1 MTESLLPNIIVN
13 IDITLNKNQFK
24 KKLKETIL
32 SLGCIDSQK
41 DTDISFTVIKKDKNV
56 LKNICSALFNN
67 NNQITSIQVFIRSL
81 ENRYDRL
88 LEIKQISGNQND
100 GEYIISQFLKKIV
113 KFSKNVKIIKNT
125 SGFFINLGEELNNI
139 INGQTNELFNSIN
152 LVKNDEQST
161 MLENINKEATNYYE
175 IYKILTQENY
185 ELGKSVNIFINEF
198 KIKNKNIEQ
207 SSKILPKQMKEI
219 ILMIRTCEDTF
230 FNYFNFGKQKNK
242 NENLLSYINPAIE
255 KFLFNKLYFQLYE
268 LYAKKYNQENE
279 DYLNKKKLINEN
291 YSIEDIMNF
300 LEIKEKFRLLDDY
313 KKSEFSEN
321 FKPYKSTI
329 DHINKIEYE
338 QNPKVKFDTILSA
351 GLDMRNKILGGN
363 FGKVELNSIDDE
375 LPIFIYICTQIN
387 LKNAPAE
394 FSMIEDYL
402 KFSSSDEGESKVL
415 TNIQSSLTF
424 IRNGWEI
431 NNK

>member
-13 IDITLNKNQFK
+13 IDITLNKNQLK

-100 GEYIISQFLKKIV
+100 GEYIISQFLKKVV
-113 KFSKNVKIIKNT
+113 KFSKNIKIIKNT

-139 INGQTNELFNSIN
+139 INGQTNELYNSIN
-152 LVKNDEQST
+152 LIKKEEQTT

-198 KIKNKNIEQ
+198 KIKNENIEE

-351 GLDMRNKILGGN
+351 GLDMRNTILGGN
-363 FGKVELNSIDDE
+363 FGKVELNSMDDE

>member
-13 IDITLNKNQFK
+13 IDITLNKNQLK

-100 GEYIISQFLKKIV
+100 GEYIISQFLKKVV
-113 KFSKNVKIIKNT
+113 KFSKNIKIIKNT

-139 INGQTNELFNSIN
+139 INGQTNELYNSIN

-198 KIKNKNIEQ
+198 KIKNENIEE

-351 GLDMRNKILGGN
+351 GLDMRNTILGGN
-363 FGKVELNSIDDE
+363 FGKVELNSMDDE

>member
-13 IDITLNKNQFK
+13 IDITLNKNQLK

-139 INGQTNELFNSIN
+139 INGQTNELYNSIN

-198 KIKNKNIEQ
+198 KIKNENIEE

-351 GLDMRNKILGGN
+351 GLDMRNTILGGN
-363 FGKVELNSIDDE
+363 FGKVELNSMDDE

>member
-13 IDITLNKNQFK
+13 IDITLNKNQLK

-100 GEYIISQFLKKIV
+100 GEYIISQFLKKVV
-113 KFSKNVKIIKNT
+113 KFSKNIKIIKNT

-139 INGQTNELFNSIN
+139 INGQTNELYNSIN
-152 LVKNDEQST
+152 LIKKEEQTT

-351 GLDMRNKILGGN
+351 GLDMRNTILGGN
-363 FGKVELNSIDDE
+363 FGKVELNSMDDE

-424 IRNGWEI
+424 IRNRWEI
-431 NNK
+431 KNK

>member
-13 IDITLNKNQFK
+13 IDITLNKNQLK

-100 GEYIISQFLKKIV
+100 GEYIISQFLKKVV
-113 KFSKNVKIIKNT
+113 KFSKNIKIIKNT

-139 INGQTNELFNSIN
+139 INGQTNELYNSIN
-152 LVKNDEQST
+152 LIKKEEQTT

-268 LYAKKYNQENE
+268 LYSKKYEQENE
-279 DYLNKKKLINEN
+279 EYLNKKKLINEN
-291 YSIEDIMNF
+291 CSIEDIMNF

-313 KKSEFSEN
+313 KRSDFSEN

-351 GLDMRNKILGGN
+351 GLDMRNTILGGN
-363 FGKVELNSIDDE
+363 FGKVELNSMDDE

-431 NNK
+431 KNK

>member
-13 IDITLNKNQFK
+13 IDITLNKNQLK

-139 INGQTNELFNSIN
+139 INGQTNELYNSIN
-152 LVKNDEQST
+152 LIKKDEQTT
-161 MLENINKEATNYYE
+161 MSENINKEATNYYE

-198 KIKNKNIEQ
+198 KIKNENIEE

-351 GLDMRNKILGGN
+351 GLDMRNTILGGN
-363 FGKVELNSIDDE
+363 FGKVELNSMDDE

>member
-13 IDITLNKNQFK
+13 IDITLNKNQLK

-100 GEYIISQFLKKIV
+100 GEYIISQFLKKVV
-113 KFSKNVKIIKNT
+113 KFSKNIKIIKNT

-139 INGQTNELFNSIN
+139 INGQTNELYNSIN
-152 LVKNDEQST
+152 LIKKEEQTT

-268 LYAKKYNQENE
+268 LYSKKYEQENE
-279 DYLNKKKLINEN
+279 EYLNKKKLINEN
-291 YSIEDIMNF
+291 CSIEDIMNF

-313 KKSEFSEN
+313 KRSDFSEN

-351 GLDMRNKILGGN
+351 GLDMRNTILGGN
-363 FGKVELNSIDDE
+363 FGKVELNSMDDE

>member
-13 IDITLNKNQFK
+13 IDITLNKNQLK

-139 INGQTNELFNSIN
+139 INGQTNELYNSIN

-198 KIKNKNIEQ
+198 KI
-207 SSKILPKQMKEI
+207 
-219 ILMIRTCEDTF
+219 
-230 FNYFNFGKQKNK
+230 
-242 NENLLSYINPAIE
+242 
-255 KFLFNKLYFQLYE
+255 
-268 LYAKKYNQENE
+268 
-279 DYLNKKKLINEN
+279 
-291 YSIEDIMNF
+291 
-300 LEIKEKFRLLDDY
+300 
-313 KKSEFSEN
+313 
-321 FKPYKSTI
+321 
-329 DHINKIEYE
+329 
-338 QNPKVKFDTILSA
+338 
-351 GLDMRNKILGGN
+351 
-363 FGKVELNSIDDE
+363 
-375 LPIFIYICTQIN
+375 
-387 LKNAPAE
+387 
-394 FSMIEDYL
+394 
-402 KFSSSDEGESKVL
+402 
-415 TNIQSSLTF
+415 
-424 IRNGWEI
+424 
-431 NNK
+431 

>member
-13 IDITLNKNQFK
+13 IDITLNKNQLK

-41 DTDISFTVIKKDKNV
+41 DTDISFTFIKKDKNV

-67 NNQITSIQVFIRSL
+67 SNQITSIQVFIRSL

-139 INGQTNELFNSIN
+139 INGQTNELYNSIN
-152 LVKNDEQST
+152 LIKKDEQTT

-198 KIKNKNIEQ
+198 KIKNENIEE

-351 GLDMRNKILGGN
+351 GLDMRNTILGGN
-363 FGKVELNSIDDE
+363 FGKVELNSMDDE

>member
-13 IDITLNKNQFK
+13 IDITLNKNQLK

-100 GEYIISQFLKKIV
+100 GEYIISQFLKKVV
-113 KFSKNVKIIKNT
+113 KFSKNIKIIKNT

-139 INGQTNELFNSIN
+139 INGQTNELYNSIN
-152 LVKNDEQST
+152 LIKKEEQTT

-268 LYAKKYNQENE
+268 LYSKKYEQENE
-279 DYLNKKKLINEN
+279 EYLNKKKLINEN
-291 YSIEDIMNF
+291 CSIEDIMNF

-313 KKSEFSEN
+313 KRSDFSEN

-329 DHINKIEYE
+329 DHMNKIEYE

-351 GLDMRNKILGGN
+351 GLDMRNTILGGN
-363 FGKVELNSIDDE
+363 FGKVELNSMDDE

-431 NNK
+431 KNK

>member
-13 IDITLNKNQFK
+13 IDITLNKNQLK

-100 GEYIISQFLKKIV
+100 GEYIISQFLKKVV
-113 KFSKNVKIIKNT
+113 KFSKNIKIIKNT

-139 INGQTNELFNSIN
+139 INGQTNELYNSIN
-152 LVKNDEQST
+152 LIKKEEQTT

-268 LYAKKYNQENE
+268 LYSKKYEQENE
-279 DYLNKKKLINEN
+279 EYLNKKKLINEN
-291 YSIEDIMNF
+291 CSIEDIMNF

-313 KKSEFSEN
+313 KRTDFSEN

-351 GLDMRNKILGGN
+351 GLDMRNTILGGN
-363 FGKVELNSIDDE
+363 FGKVELNSMDDE

-424 IRNGWEI
+424 IRNRWEI
-431 NNK
+431 KNK

>member
-13 IDITLNKNQFK
+13 IDITLNKNQLK
-24 KKLKETIL
+24 TKLKETIL
-32 SLGCIDSQK
+32 SLGCINSQK
-41 DTDISFTVIKKDKNV
+41 DTDNSFTVIKKDKNV

-67 NNQITSIQVFIRSL
+67 SNQVTSIEVIIRSL

-88 LEIKQISGNQND
+88 LEIKQLSGNQND
-100 GEYIISQFLKKIV
+100 GEYLISQFLKKIV
-113 KFSKNVKIIKNT
+113 KFSKNIKIIRNT
-125 SGFFINLGEELNNI
+125 SGFFMNLGEELNNMVD
-139 INGQTNELFNSIN
+139 GQDNELYNSIN
-152 LVKNDEQST
+152 VIKKDEQAT

-198 KIKNKNIEQ
+198 KIKNENIEE

-268 LYAKKYNQENE
+268 LYQKKYEQENI
-279 DYLNKKKLINEN
+279 DYINKKKLINEKF
-291 YSIEDIMNF
+291 SIEDIMNF

-313 KKSEFSEN
+313 KKSDYSEN

-351 GLDMRNKILGGN
+351 GLDMRNTILGGN
-363 FGKVELNSIDDE
+363 FGKVELNSMDDE

-424 IRNGWEI
+424 IRNGWEF
-431 NNK
+431 NKK

>member
-13 IDITLNKNQFK
+13 IDITLNKNQLK

-67 NNQITSIQVFIRSL
+67 SNQITSIQVFIRSL

-139 INGQTNELFNSIN
+139 INGQTNELYNSIN
-152 LVKNDEQST
+152 LIKKDEQTT

-198 KIKNKNIEQ
+198 KIKNENIEE

-351 GLDMRNKILGGN
+351 GLDMRNTILGGN
-363 FGKVELNSIDDE
+363 FGKVELNSMDDE

>member
-13 IDITLNKNQFK
+13 IDITLNKNQLK

-67 NNQITSIQVFIRSL
+67 SNQITSIQVFIRSL

-139 INGQTNELFNSIN
+139 INGQTNELYNSIN
-152 LVKNDEQST
+152 LIKKEEQTT

-198 KIKNKNIEQ
+198 KIKNENIEE

-351 GLDMRNKILGGN
+351 GLDMRNTILGGN
-363 FGKVELNSIDDE
+363 FGKVELNSMDDE

>member
-13 IDITLNKNQFK
+13 IDITLNKNQLK

-32 SLGCIDSQK
+32 SLGCINSQK
-41 DTDISFTVIKKDKNV
+41 DTDNSFTVIKKDKNV

-67 NNQITSIQVFIRSL
+67 SNQVTSIEVIIRSL

-88 LEIKQISGNQND
+88 LEIKQLSGNQND
-100 GEYIISQFLKKIV
+100 GEYLISQFLKKIV
-113 KFSKNVKIIKNT
+113 KFSKNIKIIRNT
-125 SGFFINLGEELNNI
+125 SGFFMNLGEELNNMVD
-139 INGQTNELFNSIN
+139 GQDNELYNSIN
-152 LVKNDEQST
+152 VIKKDEQAT

-198 KIKNKNIEQ
+198 KIKNENIEE

-268 LYAKKYNQENE
+268 LYQKKYEQENI
-279 DYLNKKKLINEN
+279 DYINKKKLINEKF
-291 YSIEDIMNF
+291 SIEDIMNF

-313 KKSEFSEN
+313 KKSDYSEN

-351 GLDMRNKILGGN
+351 GLDMRNTILGGN
-363 FGKVELNSIDDE
+363 FGKVELNSMDDE

-424 IRNGWEI
+424 IRNGWEF
-431 NNK
+431 NKK

>member
-1 MTESLLPNIIVN
+1 MTESLLPNIVVN
-13 IDITLNKNQFK
+13 IDITLNKNQLK

-41 DTDISFTVIKKDKNV
+41 DKDNSFTVIKKDKNV

-67 NNQITSIQVFIRSL
+67 NNQITSIEVTIQSL

-113 KFSKNVKIIKNT
+113 KFSKNIKIMKNT

-139 INGQTNELFNSIN
+139 INGQTNELYNSIN
-152 LVKNDEQST
+152 LIKKEEQTT

-198 KIKNKNIEQ
+198 KIKNENIEQ

-219 ILMIRTCEDTF
+219 ILMIKTCEDTF

-268 LYAKKYNQENE
+268 LYSKKYNQENE
-279 DYLNKKKLINEN
+279 EYLNKKKLINEK
-291 YSIEDIMNF
+291 YSIEDIMKF

-313 KKSEFSEN
+313 KKSDFSEN

-338 QNPKVKFDTILSA
+338 QNPKVKFDTILNA
-351 GLDMRNKILGGN
+351 GLDMRNTILGGN
-363 FGKVELNSIDDE
+363 FGKVELNSMDDE

-424 IRNGWEI
+424 IRNGWDF

>member
-1 MTESLLPNIIVN
+1 MTESFLPNIIVN
-13 IDITLNKNQFK
+13 IDITLNKNQLK

-139 INGQTNELFNSIN
+139 INGQTNELYNSIN

-198 KIKNKNIEQ
+198 KIKNENIEE

-351 GLDMRNKILGGN
+351 GLDMRNTILGGN
-363 FGKVELNSIDDE
+363 FGKVELNSMDDE

>member
-13 IDITLNKNQFK
+13 IDITLNKNQLK

-139 INGQTNELFNSIN
+139 INGQTNELYNSIN
-152 LVKNDEQST
+152 LIKKDEQTT

-198 KIKNKNIEQ
+198 KIKNENIEE

-351 GLDMRNKILGGN
+351 GLDMRNTILGGN
-363 FGKVELNSIDDE
+363 FGKVELNSMDDE

>member
-13 IDITLNKNQFK
+13 IDITLNKNQLK

-100 GEYIISQFLKKIV
+100 GEYIISQFLKKVV
-113 KFSKNVKIIKNT
+113 KFSKNIKIIKNT

-139 INGQTNELFNSIN
+139 INGQTNELYNSIN
-152 LVKNDEQST
+152 LIKKEEQTT

-198 KIKNKNIEQ
+198 KIKNENIEE

-268 LYAKKYNQENE
+268 LYSKKYEQENE
-279 DYLNKKKLINEN
+279 EYLNKKKLINEN
-291 YSIEDIMNF
+291 CSIEDIMNF

-351 GLDMRNKILGGN
+351 GLDMRNTILGGN
-363 FGKVELNSIDDE
+363 FGKVELNSMDDE

>member
-13 IDITLNKNQFK
+13 IDITLNKNQLK

-32 SLGCIDSQK
+32 SLGCINSQK
-41 DTDISFTVIKKDKNV
+41 DTDNSFTVIKKDKNV

-67 NNQITSIQVFIRSL
+67 SNQVTSIEVIIRSL

-88 LEIKQISGNQND
+88 LEIKQLSGNQND
-100 GEYIISQFLKKIV
+100 GEYLISQFLKKIV
-113 KFSKNVKIIKNT
+113 KFSKNIKIIRNT
-125 SGFFINLGEELNNI
+125 SGFFMNLGEELNNMVD
-139 INGQTNELFNSIN
+139 GQDNELYNSIN
-152 LVKNDEQST
+152 VIKKDEQAT

-198 KIKNKNIEQ
+198 KIKNENIEE

-351 GLDMRNKILGGN
+351 GLDMRNTILGGN
-363 FGKVELNSIDDE
+363 FGKVELNSMDDE

-402 KFSSSDEGESKVL
+402 KYSSSDEGESKVL

>member
-1 MTESLLPNIIVN
+1 MSESLLPNIIVN
-13 IDITLNKNQFK
+13 IDITLNKNQLK

-139 INGQTNELFNSIN
+139 INGQTNELYNSIN
-152 LVKNDEQST
+152 LIKKDEQTT
-161 MLENINKEATNYYE
+161 MSENINKEATNYYE

-198 KIKNKNIEQ
+198 KIKNENIEE

-351 GLDMRNKILGGN
+351 GLDMRNTILGGN
-363 FGKVELNSIDDE
+363 FGKVELNSMDDE

>member
-13 IDITLNKNQFK
+13 IDITLNKNQLK

-67 NNQITSIQVFIRSL
+67 SNQITSIQVFIRSL

-139 INGQTNELFNSIN
+139 INGQTNELYNSIN
-152 LVKNDEQST
+152 LIKKDEQTT

-198 KIKNKNIEQ
+198 KIKNENIEE

-313 KKSEFSEN
+313 KKSDFSEN

-351 GLDMRNKILGGN
+351 GLDMRNTILGGN
-363 FGKVELNSIDDE
+363 FGKVELNSMDDE

>member
-13 IDITLNKNQFK
+13 IDITLNKNQLK

-67 NNQITSIQVFIRSL
+67 SNQITSIQVFIRSL

-139 INGQTNELFNSIN
+139 INGQTNELYNSIN
-152 LVKNDEQST
+152 LIKNDEQST

-198 KIKNKNIEQ
+198 KIKNENIEE

-351 GLDMRNKILGGN
+351 GLDMRNTILGGN
-363 FGKVELNSIDDE
+363 FGKVELNSMDDE

>member
-13 IDITLNKNQFK
+13 IDITLNKNQLK

-67 NNQITSIQVFIRSL
+67 SNQITSIQVFIRSL

-139 INGQTNELFNSIN
+139 INGQTNELYNSIN
-152 LVKNDEQST
+152 LIKKDEQTT

-351 GLDMRNKILGGN
+351 GLDMRNTILGGN
-363 FGKVELNSIDDE
+363 FGKVELNSMDDE

>member
-13 IDITLNKNQFK
+13 IDITLNKNQLK

-67 NNQITSIQVFIRSL
+67 SNQITSIQVFIRSL

-139 INGQTNELFNSIN
+139 INGQTNELYNSIN
-152 LVKNDEQST
+152 LIKKDEQTT

-268 LYAKKYNQENE
+268 LYSKKYEQENE
-279 DYLNKKKLINEN
+279 EYLNKKKLINEN
-291 YSIEDIMNF
+291 CSIEDIMNF

-313 KKSEFSEN
+313 KRTDFSEN

-351 GLDMRNKILGGN
+351 GLDMRNTILGGN
-363 FGKVELNSIDDE
+363 FGKVELNSMDDE